1 MVQFKT
7 SWKNWYLIG
16 IWLCCE
22 QVGEQ
27 GEKALLA
34 EEKVSLC
41 VIV

>member
-7 SWKNWYLIG
+7 PWKNRYLVET
-16 IWLCCE
+16 WLCCE

-34 EEKVSLC
+34 EEKVSVY